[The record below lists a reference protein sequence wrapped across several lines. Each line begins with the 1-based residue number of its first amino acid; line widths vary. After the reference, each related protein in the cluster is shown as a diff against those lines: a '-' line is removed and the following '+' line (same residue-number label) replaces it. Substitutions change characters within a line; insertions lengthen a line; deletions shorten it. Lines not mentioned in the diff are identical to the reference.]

1 LCAGGEPRIGLTTL
15 FVHVQIGDGTTTNR
29 YSPVSVVG
37 LSSGVAMVAL
47 GACPPRSVPATRRQP
62 HHVRSSNH
70 SLHRTAI
77 SFSSHSSPH
86 LFCVAHQLLLLTYH
100 TPPATPPTGQ
110 CSQRNGP
117 ACPPPPSS
125 LQYTCPQT
133 TRTAIGTRG
142 LKYLVLLG
150 RAVLVCVASVCHSPT
165 GPDGN
170 ISFPLPYYRQDVQ
183 LRILSSISDDRAIAS
198 SNTITASVDERVQH
212 VRLSIG
218 PHPNSMLLTYTTRA
232 NSVLKLQR

>member
-1 LCAGGEPRIGLTTL
+1 
-15 FVHVQIGDGTTTNR
+15 
-29 YSPVSVVG
+29 
-37 LSSGVAMVAL
+37 
-47 GACPPRSVPATRRQP
+47 
-62 HHVRSSNH
+62 VRSSNH

-77 SFSSHSSPH
+77 SFSTHSSPH
-86 LFCVAHQLLLLTYH
+86 LFCVAHQLLLLTDH

-110 CSQRNGP
+110 SSQRNGP

-142 LKYLVLLG
+142 LRYLVLLG

-232 NSVLKLQR
+232 NVS